1 MSRRRLFTNEECAV
15 LAARYEA
22 LQAMGTMSDWC
33 KEFGCSHEALKDA
46 ILRGQGKDPGHVR
59 RKIRELQ
66 NEVA

>member
-1 MSRRRLFTNEECAV
+1 MSRRRVFTDDECLA

-33 KEFGCSHEALKDA
+33 KEFNCSHETLKDA

-59 RKIRELQ
+59 RKIREAQ
-66 NEVA
+66 SEVA